1 MLDEPMWWSVRP
13 HLLLT
18 LIVLMLACVAAWI
31 GATAYATETPW
42 PQAMSKALHLL
53 SYLGR

>member
-1 MLDEPMWWSVRP
+1 MLNEPVWWSVRP

-18 LIVLMLACVAAWI
+18 LIVLTITCVAAWI

-42 PQAMSKALHLL
+42 PQALSKALHLL